1 MFTSARLKLTAWY
14 LLIIMSVSF
23 FFSMV
28 IYRGLVA
35 EVERISR
42 FERFQVQSGPFEYK
56 VFRPAFLDPDFVD
69 EVKKR
74 IVVSLVVI
82 NGVILFV
89 SGGLG
94 YFLAGK
100 TLKPIAEM
108 VEEQNRFISD
118 ASHEL
123 RTPLTSLRTAIE
135 VGMRDKAMDLDAAK
149 KLINE
154 NLAEINKLQS
164 LSEGLL
170 QLAQYRSNQNSLEME
185 KISIKKVA
193 DETVRKMEPI
203 ARDKNVSVVNS
214 VKDFKVFG
222 NQYSLNDLLVILVD
236 NAIKYSKPK
245 GKVEIT
251 AKKNKKTVTLS
262 VADNGIG
269 IDEKDLPH
277 VFDRFYRAETARSRK
292 GAGGYGLGLSIAR
305 KIVDAH
311 KGTIALESK
320 PGTGTTV
327 KISLPVFS

>member
-100 TLKPIAEM
+100 TLEPIAEM

-320 PGTGTTV
+320 PGKGTTV

>member
-14 LLIIMSVSF
+14 LLIIMSISF

-100 TLKPIAEM
+100 TLEPIAEM

-135 VGMRDKAMDLDAAK
+135 VGMRDKTMDLDAAK

-170 QLAQYRSNQNSLEME
+170 QLTQYRSNQNGLKME
-185 KISIKKVA
+185 KVSIKKVA

-203 ARDKNVSVVNS
+203 ARDKNVSVANS

-236 NAIKYSKPK
+236 NAIKYSKSK

-269 IDEKDLPH
+269 INEKDLPH
-277 VFDRFYRAETARSRK
+277 IFDRFYRAEAARSRK
-292 GAGGYGLGLSIAR
+292 GAGGYGLGLSIAK

-320 PGTGTTV
+320 PGKGTTV
-327 KISLPVFS
+327 KISLPAFS